1 MSAQPSAVLTSS
13 DCSLR
18 RASTHASAQS
28 SQSLKLSR
36 DLRKFPFD
44 KYRLP
49 TDGRKWKPL
58 ARDRQALAAFLGTFG
73 DGDGSRVSPG
83 VRRMMEYFGWSRAK
97 TFRLLADL
105 KELALLEDERGANEK
120 RLLTGEHGTRK
131 RRMNLPAFRAR
142 SSSYPRPGGQS
153 ETPEQG
159 SQIHEQESHLGRD
172 TTVTLTDQ
180 IQNQNL
186 RPLTRPNSAAP
197 CGKPKNKKPITAQQ
211 RRFAIIR
218 RLAEAASEILERNPS
233 ISYPDL
239 AESLKEWAASRGI
252 PYFDAWPG
260 AATPI
265 QQAIEIAI
273 EKRKTA

>member
-1 MSAQPSAVLTSS
+1 MTALSVPVAKPQLI
-13 DCSLR
+13 
-18 RASTHASAQS
+18 RASGSAQS

-49 TDGRKWKPL
+49 TDGRKWKLL
-58 ARDRQALAAFLGTFG
+58 ARDRQGLAAFLGTFG

-83 VRRMMEYFGWSRAK
+83 VRRMTMYFGWSRAK

-105 KELALLEDERGANEK
+105 KELALLEDERGANDK

-142 SSSYPRPGGQS
+142 SSSYPRPGGES
-153 ETPEQG
+153 ETPGQE
-159 SQIHEQESHLGRD
+159 SQIHEQESRLGRD

-186 RPLTRPNSAAP
+186 RPLTRPSFTPP
-197 CGKPKNKKPITAQQ
+197 CGKLKSKKPSTPQR

-218 RLAEAASEILERNPS
+218 RLAEQAARILDSKPD
-233 ISYPDL
+233 ISDFDL
-239 AESLKEWAASRGI
+239 AEDLKEWAAGRGI

-260 AATPI
+260 VATPI
-265 QQAIEIAI
+265 QKAIDIAI
-273 EKRKTA
+273 QRRRTA